1 MKKNILLA
9 LSLIILSSCHKENEV
24 INSSEKPI
32 DKLLSG
38 NLRFTD
44 GKALNIHHN
53 LEAVT
58 KTRKK
63 QNPFAVVLTC
73 SDSRVDPDIIFDQG
87 IGDLFI
93 VKNAGN
99 LISDI
104 DYGTIEYAVEHL
116 NVKLIVVLGHTDCGA
131 VKAFV
136 SDDNKHYKE
145 HKSHIDDIISQID
158 NENEIKKLDVKS
170 KDYLI
175 NCIKANALH
184 SVKQLT
190 EDKLIKENKVKIV
203 SLLYNVANGKVTHL

>member
-1 MKKNILLA
+1 MKNTFIFLFIA
-9 LSLIILSSCHKENEV
+9 LFVSCHSDKSEIKSNE
-24 INSSEKPI
+24 SPLE
-32 DKLLSG
+32 KLLNG
-38 NLRFTD
+38 NKRFVEE
-44 GKALNIHHN
+44 KALNYHHDIKT
-53 LEAVT
+53 VT
-58 KTRKK
+58 KTSKK

-116 NVKLIVVLGHTDCGA
+116 NVKLIIVLGHTDCGA

-158 NENEIKKLDVKS
+158 NENEIKKLDIKS

-190 EDKLIKENKVKIV
+190 EDKLITENKVKIV
-203 SLLYNVANGKVTHL
+203 SLLYNVKNGKVTQL